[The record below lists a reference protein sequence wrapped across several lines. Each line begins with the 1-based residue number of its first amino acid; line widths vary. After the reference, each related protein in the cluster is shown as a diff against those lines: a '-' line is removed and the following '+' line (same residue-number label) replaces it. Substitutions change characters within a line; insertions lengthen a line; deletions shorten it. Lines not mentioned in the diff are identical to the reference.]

1 MLQHIKSTYIIWYG
15 YYQTLPKLHRHTLGQ
30 RIDCLFVE
38 AIEAIS
44 IASFLQKEEKLPWIK
59 IAMRKVDTIKILLMV
74 LWEVKSID
82 NKKYSLL
89 STHIEEVGKMLG
101 GWNGHI
107 SKQNS
112 PPKGREK

>member
-1 MLQHIKSTYIIWYG
+1 
-15 YYQTLPKLHRHTLGQ
+15 
-30 RIDCLFVE
+30 VE

-44 IASFLQKEEKLPWIK
+44 VASFLQKEEKLPWIK